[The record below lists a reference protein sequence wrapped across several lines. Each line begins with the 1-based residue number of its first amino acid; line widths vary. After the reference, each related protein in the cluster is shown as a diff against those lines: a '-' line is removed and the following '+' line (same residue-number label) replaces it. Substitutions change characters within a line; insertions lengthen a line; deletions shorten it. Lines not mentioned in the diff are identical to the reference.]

1 MKIEKDNV
9 IYLIL
14 FALISLEAYRDNVLK
29 DSMEKRV
36 NDLENIC
43 WNLAAERG
51 KTNSRI
57 DRIEFKNDSLRLLY
71 LHSNK

>member
-1 MKIEKDNV
+1 MKFEKDNV

-14 FALISLEAYRDNVLK
+14 FALISLEAYRDSVLK
-29 DSMEKRV
+29 SSLEKRV

-43 WNLAAERG
+43 WNLTIERG

-57 DRIEFKNDSLRLLY
+57 DRIEFKNDSLQFLY

>member
-1 MKIEKDNV
+1 MKFEKDNV

-14 FALISLEAYRDNVLK
+14 FALISLEAYRDSVLK
-29 DSMEKRV
+29 SSLEKRV

-43 WNLAAERG
+43 WNLTVERG

-57 DRIEFKNDSLRLLY
+57 DRIEFKNDSLQFLY